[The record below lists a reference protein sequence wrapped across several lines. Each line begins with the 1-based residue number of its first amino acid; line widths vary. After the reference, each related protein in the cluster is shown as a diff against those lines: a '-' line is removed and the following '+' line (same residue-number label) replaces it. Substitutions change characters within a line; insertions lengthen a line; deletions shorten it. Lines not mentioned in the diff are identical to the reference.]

1 MARPPDAEL
10 VSRVIFVDGEPFLIT
25 RRDRR
30 AFMARRLLGRER
42 AVALRLLTEA
52 HEEAFARLGPR

>member
-1 MARPPDAEL
+1 MPKPPESEL

-30 AFMARRLLGRER
+30 TFMARRLRGRER

-52 HEEAFARLGPR
+52 HEEAFARLRPR